1 MVYISTKY
9 PTMIK
14 LRFVFLLLLP
24 LSTFGQGLD
33 FETTGFE
40 IKATTLTNVTRS
52 LLSYDLNS
60 EEIPTQFKKFDSRS
74 REDIYNMQQP
84 MVFATHKGFTDKNTN
99 NPSIQIAPFNANTV
113 YAFGDDGGINGVKN
127 IAYKPSRGQNIYG
140 AYCAA
145 VYAANN
151 PIRN

>member
-1 MVYISTKY
+1 MK
-9 PTMIK
+9 K
-14 LRFVFLLLLP
+14 LCCVALLLFP
-24 LSTFGQGLD
+24 LCSFGQGLD

-40 IKATTLTNVTRS
+40 IKALTLTNVTRS
-52 LLSYDLNS
+52 LLSYDLNT

-74 REDIYNMQQP
+74 REDIYHIEQP
-84 MVFATHKGFTDKNTN
+84 MVYAVHKEFTAKNTDD
-99 NPSIQIAPFNANTV
+99 PSVQIAPFNSNTV
-113 YAFGDDGGINGVKN
+113 YAFGNDGGINGVKN